1 MVSQKSA
8 LAVEKAADNLKF
20 NFNIREVSIVQV
32 TVIVTEAVVVQ
43 VCITSYWRVAMATA
57 RAWPAAAEA
66 RCLAAYQR
74 SDHVVALFMRLTC
87 NQPRLAVYY
96 LSIH

>member
-1 MVSQKSA
+1 VSQKSA
-8 LAVEKAADNLKF
+8 AAVAKAAEILKF
-20 NFNIREVSIVQV
+20 NFNVREVSIVQV
-32 TVIVTEAVVVQ
+32 TFIVTEAVVQ
-43 VCITSYWRVAMATA
+43 VCIRSYWRVAMATA

-74 SDHVVALFMRLTC
+74 SDHVVALFTRVTC
-87 NQPRLAVYY
+87 NQSRLAVYY

>member
-1 MVSQKSA
+1 MSQKSA
-8 LAVEKAADNLKF
+8 VAVAKAAENLKF
-20 NFNIREVSIVQV
+20 NFNVREVSIVQV
-32 TVIVTEAVVVQ
+32 TFIVTEAVVQ
-43 VCITSYWRVAMATA
+43 VCIRSNWRVAMATA

-74 SDHVVALFMRLTC
+74 SDHVVALFIRMTC
-87 NQPRLAVYY
+87 NQSRLAVYY

>member
-1 MVSQKSA
+1 MSQKSA
-8 LAVEKAADNLKF
+8 VAVAKAAENLKF

-32 TVIVTEAVVVQ
+32 TFIVTEAVVIQ
-43 VCITSYWRVAMATA
+43 MCITSYWRVAMATA

-66 RCLAAYQR
+66 RCLTAYQR

-87 NQPRLAVYY
+87 NQSRLAVYY